1 MFRSRTAGREGESQ
15 SKTIRY
21 AASADLLVGKMVIV
35 ASADS
40 GFGAV
45 GAEAEGEWWS
55 MLGKAYIRDRYIPL
69 HSHAHLFPNTALRR
83 VCLFET
89 NAYTQMRSTGTH

>member
-15 SKTIRY
+15 SKIIRY

-45 GAEAEGEWWS
+45 GAEAEG
-55 MLGKAYIRDRYIPL
+55 
-69 HSHAHLFPNTALRR
+69 R
-83 VCLFET
+83 VVEY
-89 NAYTQMRSTGTH
+89 AGESIHQR